1 MRVLSVLDITAGYI
15 DEVDVLQGVSIDVP
29 EGKIVSLIGPNGS
42 GKSTLLRVICGFL
55 TPSHGEVRYGGR
67 KLTGHSAHEMAALGI
82 SYLPQERSTFPHLS
96 VERNV
101 FLGGWTMKRD
111 KPRLRQAV
119 ARVFERFPML
129 AERRTSRAGDLS
141 GGMQKMLELARAL
154 VIEPRLL
161 IFDEPAVGLAPAIA
175 KDVYRTLNQLR
186 EQALTVLL
194 VDQNIRAAVAL
205 ADHIYVLEVGRNKSN
220 GTRREFETDLHGIIK
235 EWL

>member
-1 MRVLSVLDITAGYI
+1 MLSVHDITAGYI
-15 DEVDVLQGVSIDVP
+15 EDVDILLGVSLEVP
-29 EGKIVSLIGPNGS
+29 EGQIVSMIGPNGS

-55 TPSHGEVRYGGR
+55 TPSRGEVRYDGR
-67 KLTGHSAHEMAALGI
+67 KLTGHSSHEMAALGI
-82 SYLPQERSTFPHLS
+82 SYLPQERTTFPHLS

-101 FLGGWTMKRD
+101 QLGGWTMKRD
-111 KPRLRQAV
+111 KPRLAQAV

-129 AERRTSRAGDLS
+129 AERRASRAGDLS

-154 VIEPRLL
+154 VIEPKLL
-161 IFDEPAVGLAPAIA
+161 IFDEPTVGLAPAVA

-194 VDQNIRAAVAL
+194 VDQNIREAVAL

-220 GTRREFETDLHGIIK
+220 GTRREFETDLHGMIK

>member
-1 MRVLSVLDITAGYI
+1 VLSVHDITAGYI
-15 DEVDVLQGVSIDVP
+15 DDVDILQGVSLDVP

-55 TPSHGEVRYGGR
+55 APTAGEVHYGGR
-67 KLTGHSAHEMAALGI
+67 RLNGHSAHEMAALGI
-82 SYLPQERSTFPHLS
+82 SYLPQERTTFPHLS

-101 FLGGWTMKRD
+101 HLGGWTIKRD
-111 KPRLRQAV
+111 KAHLRQAV

-129 AERRTSRAGDLS
+129 AERRASRAGDLS
-141 GGMQKMLELARAL
+141 GGLQKMLELARAL

-161 IFDEPAVGLAPAIA
+161 IFDEPTVGLAPAVA

-194 VDQNIRAAVAL
+194 VDQNIREAVAL

-220 GTRREFETDLHGIIK
+220 GTRKEFETDLHGMIK